1 MGLGNGNQ
9 RIRTITLTTMTVS
22 NALNV
27 LFLPGLVTI
36 HPTVGSL
43 PGSSFRSYRF
53 TSVFQSH
60 RLPSEASIRDA
71 LFLGTVFGAGEWR
84 AKKPNYYL
92 NDDDRKLI
100 LTPVLIKMYGTNI
113 SINELGILLPITMY

>member
-1 MGLGNGNQ
+1 MGLANGNQ
-9 RIRTITLTTMTVS
+9 RSRVIMSTTMTVS
-22 NALNV
+22 NAFNL

-36 HPTVGSL
+36 HPVVGSL

-60 RLPSEASIRDA
+60 RLTSEASIRDA

-84 AKKPNYYL
+84 EKKPNYYL
-92 NDDDRKLI
+92 NDGDRKSF
-100 LTPVLIKMYGTNI
+100 LTLLLTTGYGANVFIK
-113 SINELGILLPITMY
+113 E